1 MTSSLAAARPGFT
14 CLAVVVVEVL
24 DREGVVPAVAAAGVA
39 VGAGVGAGGAVAMVT
54 LTVAFPFKA
63 APKMLLRMPDTRFGA
78 ACA

>member
-1 MTSSLAAARPGFT
+1 M
-14 CLAVVVVEVL
+14 EVL
-24 DREGVVPAVAAAGVA
+24 DREGVVPAAVAAAGVA